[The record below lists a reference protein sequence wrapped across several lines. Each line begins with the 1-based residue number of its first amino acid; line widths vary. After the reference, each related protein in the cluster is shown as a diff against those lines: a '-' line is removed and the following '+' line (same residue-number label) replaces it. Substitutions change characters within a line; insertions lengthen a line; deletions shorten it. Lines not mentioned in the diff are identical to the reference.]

1 MSKTFRKPVDH
12 VEKIAQKILLSK
24 GPMVTP
30 RLVNS
35 ALAGKHSVR
44 EITEVMKLLTEE
56 GLGVYHEAYVGE
68 RCNSRRKLFIKRR
81 PEEITA
87 GLEKYGAIPEAYATL
102 YNMPPTL
109 RY

>member
-1 MSKTFRKPVDH
+1 MNKTFRKPVDH

-35 ALAGKHSVR
+35 ALAGKHSVS
-44 EITEVMKLLTEE
+44 EITEVMKLLTGE
-56 GLGVYHEAYVGE
+56 GLGVYYDAYVGE
-68 RCNSRRKLFIKRR
+68 RCSNRRKLFIKR
-81 PEEITA
+81 PPDEITA